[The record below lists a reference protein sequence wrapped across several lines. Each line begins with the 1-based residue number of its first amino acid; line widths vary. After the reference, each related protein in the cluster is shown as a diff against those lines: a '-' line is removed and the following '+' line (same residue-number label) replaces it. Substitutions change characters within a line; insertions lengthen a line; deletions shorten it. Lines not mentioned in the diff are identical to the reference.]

1 MAHRINA
8 DWDDAAGIW
17 IATST
22 EVQGLWTEAVSLEA
36 LIAIEAVGVSR
47 TQSRIE
53 PVAKVARIVGKHWL
67 PRDHPAFGGDIA
79 PVPAPLIDE
88 RLGVEGACFVN
99 LPVERG

>member
-36 LIAIEAVGVSR
+36 LIAIVVDLVPELLVANGVGNLE
-47 TQSRIE
+47 TT
-53 PVAKVARIVGKHWL
+53 
-67 PRDHPAFGGDIA
+67 FGGKDC
-79 PVPAPLIDE
+79 D
-88 RLGVEGACFVN
+88 RN
-99 LPVERG
+99 